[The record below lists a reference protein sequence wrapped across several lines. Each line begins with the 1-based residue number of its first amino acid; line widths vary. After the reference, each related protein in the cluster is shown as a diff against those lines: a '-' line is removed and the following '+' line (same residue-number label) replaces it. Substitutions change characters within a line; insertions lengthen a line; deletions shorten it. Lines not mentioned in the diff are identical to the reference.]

1 MAAPAPALEADADA
15 EAARERAR
23 FEERAKQEQREAE
36 KAAKDARRREAIE
49 ANRQMAKA
57 RDAAENP
64 PAPVELGADEVCEL
78 SRSSSLAVPP
88 HPAGAPM

>member
-1 MAAPAPALEADADA
+1 MAAPTPALEADADA
-15 EAARERAR
+15 EAARERAQ

-64 PAPVELGADEVCEL
+64 PAPVELGAEEVCEHEPSL
-78 SRSSSLAVPP
+78 CCSSPATV
-88 HPAGAPM
+88 AGAPL